1 MLMGSILIGIGVLSI
16 VYFVGYVIIMD
27 LNNVFTYF
35 WLLLGLL
42 CIGGGFILR
51 RLHQKGNHAPG
62 GLVIFLLSVAGVAG
76 LVVAVVLGMLIQQ
89 AYEKPQPGAEY
100 MVVLGARVKGTTIT
114 TNLRYRLEAAL
125 TYLEENP
132 ETVVVVSG
140 GQGKGEDITEA
151 EAMSSYFLGNGISEN
166 RIIKEETSVNTD
178 QNIRN
183 SMKLIGED
191 RVSRQ
196 QNISDQGNVKSGT
209 VVIVSNGFHLFRA
222 KGIARKQ
229 GYDKV
234 EGLSSKTKP
243 YTLPNCYMREVFAV
257 LKYKL
262 SGQI

>member
-1 MLMGSILIGIGVLSI
+1 MLIGSILIGIGVLSI
-16 VYFVGYVIIMD
+16 AYFVGYIMIID

-35 WLLLGLL
+35 WLLLGIL

-51 RLHQKGNHAPG
+51 RLHQKENHAPG
-62 GLVIFLLSVAGVAG
+62 GPVVFLLSAAGIAG
-76 LVVAVVLGMLIQQ
+76 LAVAVVLGLLIHE

-125 TYLEENP
+125 AYLEENP
-132 ETVVVVSG
+132 ETIVVVSG

-151 EAMSSYFLGNGISEN
+151 EAMSSYFLENGISGN

-183 SMKLIGED
+183 SMKLIWED
-191 RVSRQ
+191 QASRQ
-196 QNISDQGNVKSGT
+196 QNVSGQENTKSGT

-229 GYDKV
+229 GYDRI
-234 EGLSSKTKP
+234 EGLGSKTKP